1 MKFEGNLILVMYFAT
16 VKLFSATY
24 MYVEL
29 HLARKCRI
37 VKATSRTEEIHS
49 SHDHTMHHLMVA
61 ILEYVNETKG
71 VFNYLRKIHFNRYLG
86 FVISVPLSISCQVN
100 FF

>member
-1 MKFEGNLILVMYFAT
+1 VDEVEGNLILVMYFAT

-37 VKATSRTEEIHS
+37 VKATSLTEEIHS
-49 SHDHTMHHLMVA
+49 SHDYTMHHLVVA
-61 ILEYVNETKG
+61 VLESVNETKG
-71 VFNYLRKIHFNRYLG
+71 VFSYVRKNPLQQIFG
-86 FVISVPLSISCQVN
+86 FYDICAT
-100 FF
+100 FY